1 MVGTAGIVLAT
12 FLGCEEKENK
22 KKDSRMTCVDER
34 EMLLSFILIFFVG
47 KFHRTCFFLI
57 LLRAIINKI
66 KISKEKKSYFYFI
79 WVKVISTNF
88 FFIYNLKHE
97 N

>member
-57 LLRAIINKI
+57 LFRAIINKI
-66 KISKEKKSYFYFI
+66 IKSYFYFI
-79 WVKVISTNF
+79 WVKVISTKF
-88 FFIYNLKHE
+88 FYL
-97 N
+97 